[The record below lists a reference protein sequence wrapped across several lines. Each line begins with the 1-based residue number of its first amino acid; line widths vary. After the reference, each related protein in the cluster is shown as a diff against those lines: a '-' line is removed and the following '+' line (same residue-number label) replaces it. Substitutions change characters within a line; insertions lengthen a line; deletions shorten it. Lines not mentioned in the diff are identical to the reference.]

1 MVMALTAIKVLISAS
16 TTNNM
21 AANLATERSRV
32 MVMMKDTDVTG
43 VLELQMST
51 WRRKAMAARKATATR
66 LDMVPVTTMVQRR
79 ATVMTR
85 AMDKTPSMVSA
96 LARMSTA
103 NTAAT
108 ADTVATA
115 ATINPTALT
124 LATARSRAMEVTGTT
139 AVWINMLVKSP
150 TVTRRLM
157 ATKRSTA
164 SPPSMVLTTNINSMM
179 PMVQSRVMELI
190 KAMDIALNT

>member
-1 MVMALTAIKVLISAS
+1 MNKAM
-16 TTNNM
+16 
-21 AANLATERSRV
+21 
-32 MVMMKDTDVTG
+32 DVTEAM
-43 VLELQMST
+43 VRPMNTL
-51 WRRKAMAARKATATR
+51 RRKAMAARKATATR

-190 KAMDIALNT
+190 KAMVIALNT